1 VPWIEARATDTKSA
15 VAHPAEGTDLGRH
28 VRLFRLKVGPLR
40 WGITFVL
47 IFHRFLRAGF
57 FRASFLDIS
66 KPELQAGDISERLHP
81 FYLII
86 RLVVPILLWPDIA
99 VEKALGL
106 ASGNKTFGF
115 PWAIKQAGPQEFQ
128 ASLEYVTIISSKI
141 HLCIPKANFRRKK
154 GG

>member
-1 VPWIEARATDTKSA
+1 VPWIEARAADSEGP
-15 VAHPAEGTDLGRH
+15 VAHPAQGAHLGRH
-28 VRLFRLKVGPLR
+28 VRLFRLKVRPLR
-40 WGITFVL
+40 WGITFVF
-47 IFHRFLRAGF
+47 IFHSFLRAGF
-57 FRASFLDIS
+57 ARASFLDIS

-115 PWAIKQAGPQEFQ
+115 PWAIKQARPQEFQ
-128 ASLEYVTIISSKI
+128 A
-141 HLCIPKANFRRKK
+141 
-154 GG
+154 